1 MKPKLYLVIFT
12 ALVLMVASCRT
23 AKKLYEKGNY
33 DEAVQLA
40 AKKLQK
46 DPDDPKLLAVIRDA
60 YSYAEEDH
68 QASIRNHSESNNE
81 LKWEW
86 MYNEYASLQRMYDA
100 IYKVP
105 SVFRLVNPVDYSSFL
120 VTYGEKAGDIRFDR
134 GLSLMQLHPHDKE
147 SYRNAYKEFQ
157 VAIQFKPGHRDILEK
172 MNEAYEY
179 AVTNVVILPMQQYGG
194 FVYSGYSLG
203 GQNFD
208 DQLIRNLQNSSGNEF
223 VKFFSAWEAR
233 SQNIRTDQV
242 IEMHLSTLDIGRYHD
257 FRNNRRV
264 SKEVIIKETVYRP
277 DSIVR
282 EYGWVHA
289 DITTTRRTSQSNA
302 TLQVSVRDNDGRWL
316 WNDQFRSEHNWTTE
330 FASYTGDKRALSEQD
345 LQLIGR
351 GRDIPPRED
360 EIVQCLLQEI
370 SNNALYRIKNYF
382 GRF

>member
-1 MKPKLYLVIFT
+1 MKPKLYLIIFSGL
-12 ALVLMVASCRT
+12 AILLASCRT

-33 DEAVQLA
+33 DEAVQMA

-46 DPDDPKLLAVIRDA
+46 DPDDPKLLAIIRDA

-68 QASIRNHSESNNE
+68 QARIRNHTESNNE

-105 SVFRLVNPVDYSSFL
+105 SVFQVLKPVDYSSFL

-134 GLSLMQLHPHDKE
+134 GLSLMELNPVNKE
-147 SYRNAYKEFQ
+147 SYRNAYREFQ
-157 VAIQFKPGHRDILEK
+157 VAIQFKPSHRDILEK

-179 AVTNVVILPMQQYGG
+179 AVTNVVVLPMQQHGG
-194 FVYSGYSLG
+194 MVYSGYSPG

-208 DQLIRNLQNSSGNEF
+208 DQLIRNLQNSNGNDF
-223 VKFFSAWEAR
+223 VRFYSAWEAR
-233 SQNIRTDQV
+233 SQRIRTDQV
-242 IEMHLSTLDIGRYHD
+242 LDMRLTTLDIGRHHD
-257 FRNNRRV
+257 QRNSRRI
-264 SKEVIIKETVYRP
+264 SKEVVIKETVYRP

-289 DITTTRRTSQSNA
+289 EITTTRRTLHSDA
-302 TLQVSVRDNDGRWL
+302 YLQVNVRDDDGNWL
-316 WNDQFRSEHNWTTE
+316 WSDNYSAEHNWSSE
-330 FASYTGDKRALSEQD
+330 FASYTGDQRALSD
-345 LQLIGR
+345 HDKQLVNQA
-351 GRDIPPRED
+351 RDFPPRED

-370 SNNALYRIKNYF
+370 SNNALYRLKNYF
-382 GRF
+382 SRF